1 MQHCENWS
9 LSIWTYGWTKAAA
22 KRRSPGVNLDHMP
35 TASEMNKQTK
45 PRLHAFAKR
54 SPSPSPELG
63 EKATLRI
70 NTPMIT
76 ARWINSA
83 LSAGPERQIH
93 PHSSRSRS
101 KITSSVKPSL
111 TTRLTYL
118 LMSYKLI
125 TIYSEFCWP
134 SYPQEVSFIFLYIT
148 AMLDC
153 EICREEAY
161 TVLPLYICWVNG
173 LMNATVLGFH
183 QFMGL
188 MHVLCVPTVETHGR
202 H

>member
-1 MQHCENWS
+1 MKLS
-9 LSIWTYGWTKAAA
+9 LSPKQIKCKLFQRYVSSKYSWDRLT
-22 KRRSPGVNLDHMP
+22 NLVTP
-35 TASEMNKQTK
+35 NITKQTK

-70 NTPMIT
+70 NTPIIT
-76 ARWINSA
+76 ARRINSA

-125 TIYSEFCWP
+125 AIYSEFCWP

-153 EICREEAY
+153 ETCREEA
-161 TVLPLYICWVNG
+161 
-173 LMNATVLGFH
+173 
-183 QFMGL
+183 
-188 MHVLCVPTVETHGR
+188 
-202 H
+202 